1 MSNREKF
8 LDNLNFEE
16 KVKIA
21 TKKKNFAFVR
31 FMYNLK

>member
-21 TKKKNFAFVR
+21 TKKIFAFVR

>member
-21 TKKKNFAFVR
+21 TKKKFLLLYVSCTI
-31 FMYNLK
+31 